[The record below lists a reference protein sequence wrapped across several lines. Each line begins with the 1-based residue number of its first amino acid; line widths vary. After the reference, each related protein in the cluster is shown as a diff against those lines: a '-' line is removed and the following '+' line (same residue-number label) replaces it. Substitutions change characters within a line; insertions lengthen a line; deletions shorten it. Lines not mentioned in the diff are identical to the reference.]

1 MKKYN
6 KIPWGLALGT
16 LGITAAGSFYGTAQL
31 GLASVIGGALAMM
44 TALLAKQQ
52 KEKKELKTEL
62 ALKLK

>member
-1 MKKYN
+1 MKIYN

-31 GLASVIGGALAMM
+31 GLASVIGGALA
-44 TALLAKQQ
+44 